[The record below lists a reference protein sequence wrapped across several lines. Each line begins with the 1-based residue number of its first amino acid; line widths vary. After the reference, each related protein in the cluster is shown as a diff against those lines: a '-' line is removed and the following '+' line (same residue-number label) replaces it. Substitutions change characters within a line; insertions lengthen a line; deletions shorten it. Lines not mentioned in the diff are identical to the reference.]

1 MAELQGNRAGT
12 GDGQAARGQPQ
23 RLGRGGKC
31 RADQSGPIRH
41 DLRRRGALAFEG
53 RARQGWN
60 QGAEGS
66 RPAEEPPFILI
77 TGHAVKPPSAT
88 DLLHWYDRHRRILPW
103 RAAPGER
110 AAPYHVWLSEI
121 MLQQTTVAT
130 VGPRFAR
137 FLARFPVL
145 PALAEAPWEDVAAEW
160 AGLGYYA
167 RARNLHAAA
176 QQILALGGFPETREG
191 LAALPGIGPYTAAA
205 IAAIAFNAPVVPLD
219 GNVERVTARIFAVEE
234 ALPGAKPRL
243 DVLAQGFLADKAA
256 RARPG
261 DFTQALFDLGAGI
274 CTPRKPACALCP
286 WQKPCQASKLGI
298 AETLPRKAPK
308 PERPTRHGVHF
319 LLTDGQGRVWLRR
332 RPPRGLL
339 GGMLEIPGT
348 SWRDEVWAAAEALAQ
363 APLTL
368 DWEPVAGEA
377 RHVFTHFALTMQLYR
392 TQLPKRAK
400 RPEGEWLAPAEAAQA
415 LPSVMRKL
423 LVLAGISD
431 GPHSA

>member
-1 MAELQGNRAGT
+1 
-12 GDGQAARGQPQ
+12 
-23 RLGRGGKC
+23 
-31 RADQSGPIRH
+31 
-41 DLRRRGALAFEG
+41 
-53 RARQGWN
+53 
-60 QGAEGS
+60 
-66 RPAEEPPFILI
+66 
-77 TGHAVKPPSAT
+77 VKPPSAT

-103 RAAPGER
+103 RAPPGER
-110 AAPYHVWLSEI
+110 AEPYHVWLSEI

-137 FLARFPVL
+137 FLARFPDL

-176 QQILALGGFPETREG
+176 RQILASGGFPKTREG

-243 DVLAQGFLADKAA
+243 DALAQGFLADKAA
-256 RARPG
+256 RTRPG

-274 CTPRKPACALCP
+274 CAPRKPACALCP
-286 WQKPCQASKLGI
+286 WQKACKAQKLGLTE
-298 AETLPRKAPK
+298 ALPRKAPK

-319 LLTDGQGRVWLRR
+319 LLTDAEGQVWLRR

-348 SWRDEVWAAAEALAQ
+348 SWREAPWTAAEALAQ
-363 APLTL
+363 APIAL
-368 DWEPVAGEA
+368 DWQPAAGEA
-377 RHVFTHFALTMQLYR
+377 RHVFTHFALTMGLYR
-392 TQLPKRAK
+392 ARLPARAK
-400 RPEGEWLAPAEAAQA
+400 RPEGEWLAPAEAAHA

-423 LVLAGISD
+423 LVLGGFTGGA
-431 GPHSA
+431 